1 MIYDVIVVGGG
12 HNGLISAAYLSK
24 AGKSVLLIEGSDHLG
39 GASISYQAFPEHDVR
54 LSRYSYL
61 VSLLPDKIVKDLGI
75 KFTTKSREISS
86 YTPDFRGGEDG
97 GLLVERNVGK
107 LSEQSFNK
115 LTGSNHEFLAWKK
128 FYSEV
133 ESIAKVI
140 APTLLEPLPSVK
152 NLMSKLG
159 DDRLWNE
166 ICEQPI
172 GQVVRERFSD
182 DLVRGVVL
190 TDALI
195 GTFTSV
201 DDLQANICFLYHL
214 IGNGTGEWKVPVG
227 GMGAFAEELERVAI
241 SSGVKI
247 IKNTKI
253 DQVLPDA
260 NGIELESS
268 TGNNYAGRDLIWAAS
283 PTALASAL
291 GSKQPKLRDGSQIKM
306 NMLLKKLPELKS
318 GVDPKLAFAGTF
330 HINERLSDLEKAFD
344 TAKQNLLP
352 DVIPAEVYCHS
363 ITDPSIVGKTG
374 LHTLTLFALH
384 TPAAIFENER
394 VKNTDLVI
402 QRILSGFNQYLVEPI
417 ETVLAENSDGSK
429 CIEVKT
435 PLDLEEEVFL
445 PRGNIFHA
453 DLTMPFA
460 TDESLDGEWGAQSGT
475 PHIYLGGAGAQRG
488 GGVSGIPAHNAAMAL
503 LSKS

>member
-12 HNGLISAAYLSK
+12 HNGLISASYLSK

-86 YTPDFRGGEDG
+86 YTPDLRDGEDC

-107 LSEQSFNK
+107 LSENSFNK

-152 NLMSKLG
+152 NLKSKLG
-159 DDRLWNE
+159 NDLLWNN

-227 GMGAFAEELERVAI
+227 GMGALAEELERVAI
-241 SSGVKI
+241 SSGVQI
-247 IKNTKI
+247 IRNSKVHKVT
-253 DQVLPDA
+253 PDV
-260 NGIELESS
+260 NGVELESS

-291 GSKQPKLRDGSQIKM
+291 GSKKPKLRDGSQIKM

-330 HINERLSDLEKAFD
+330 HINERLSDLENAFNI
-344 TAKQNLLP
+344 AKQNLLP

-363 ITDPSIVGKTG
+363 ITDSSIVGKTG

-384 TPAAIFENER
+384 TPTAIFENER
-394 VKNTDLVI
+394 VKNTNLVI
-402 QRILSGFNQYLVEPI
+402 QRILNGLNQYLVEPI

-429 CIEVKT
+429 CLEVKT

-460 TDESLDGEWGAQSGT
+460 TDESMIGEWGAQSGL

>member
-12 HNGLISAAYLSK
+12 HNGLIAASYLAK
-24 AGKSVLLIEGSDHLG
+24 AGKSVLLLEGKDHLG
-39 GASISYQAFPEHDVR
+39 GASISSRTFPEHDVR
-54 LSRYSYL
+54 LSSYSYL
-61 VSLLPDKIVKDLGI
+61 VSLLPEKIINDLNLRFI
-75 KFTTKSREISS
+75 TKSREISS
-86 YTPDFRGGEDG
+86 YTPDTRSGKDC
-97 GLLVERNVGK
+97 GLLVERNAGEI
-107 LSEQSFNK
+107 SQRSFRD
-115 LTGSNHEFLAWKK
+115 LTGSDQEFQAWRK

-140 APTLLEPLPSVK
+140 APTLLQPLPSVK
-152 NLMSKLG
+152 NLKSELG
-159 DDRLWNE
+159 NEHLWNE
-166 ICEQPI
+166 ICELPI

-227 GMGAFAEELERVAI
+227 GMGALAEELERVAI
-241 SSGVKI
+241 AAGVQI
-247 IKNTKI
+247 IKNTEISK
-253 DQVLPDA
+253 VLPDVKGVEVQNSA
-260 NGIELESS
+260 GV
-268 TGNNYAGRDLIWAAS
+268 NYAGRDLIWAAS
-283 PTALASAL
+283 PTALAAAL
-291 GSKQPKLRDGSQIKM
+291 GDQKPNLRDGSQIKI

-318 GVDPKLAFAGTF
+318 GVDPKLAFGGTF
-330 HINERLSDLEKAFD
+330 HINERLSDLENAFNF
-344 TAKQNLLP
+344 AKQNLLP
-352 DVIPAEVYCHS
+352 EVIPAEVYCHS
-363 ITDPSIVGKTG
+363 ITDPSITGKSG

-384 TPAAIFENER
+384 TPAVIFENDR
-394 VKNTDLVI
+394 KANTNLVT
-402 QRILSGFNQYLVEPI
+402 QRILSGLNQYLVEPI

-429 CIEVKT
+429 CFEVKN
-435 PLDLEEEVFL
+435 PLDLEDEIFL

-460 TDESLDGEWGAQSGT
+460 TDESMVGEWGAESGT
-475 PHIYLGGAGAQRG
+475 QHIYLGGAGAQRG

>member
-12 HNGLISAAYLSK
+12 HNGLISASYLAK

-86 YTPDFRGGEDG
+86 YTPDFRGGEDC
-97 GLLVERNVGK
+97 GLLVERNPGEI
-107 LSEQSFNK
+107 SQRSFRD
-115 LTGSNHEFLAWKK
+115 LTGSDHEFLAWKK

-133 ESIAKVI
+133 ESIAKVV

-159 DDRLWNE
+159 NDRLWNE

-260 NGIELESS
+260 NGVEIESS

-330 HINERLSDLEKAFD
+330 HINERLSDLEKAFN

-363 ITDPSIVGKTG
+363 ITDPSIVGKSG

-384 TPAAIFENER
+384 TPAAIFENKR
-394 VKNTDLVI
+394 VENTDLVI

-435 PLDLEEEVFL
+435 PLDLEEEVLL

-475 PHIYLGGAGAQRG
+475 PHVYLGGAGAQRG
-488 GGVSGIPAHNAAMAL
+488 GGVSGIPAHNAAMAI

>member
-12 HNGLISAAYLSK
+12 HNGLISASYLAK

-86 YTPDFRGGEDG
+86 YTPDFRGGADC

-133 ESIAKVI
+133 ESIAKVV

-159 DDRLWNE
+159 NDRLWNE

-260 NGIELESS
+260 NGVEIESS

-330 HINERLSDLEKAFD
+330 HINERLSDLEKAFN

-363 ITDPSIVGKTG
+363 ITDPSIVGKSG

-384 TPAAIFENER
+384 TPAAIFENKR
-394 VKNTDLVI
+394 VENTDLVI

-460 TDESLDGEWGAQSGT
+460 TNESLDGEWGAQSGT

>member
-1 MIYDVIVVGGG
+1 
-12 HNGLISAAYLSK
+12 
-24 AGKSVLLIEGSDHLG
+24 
-39 GASISYQAFPEHDVR
+39 
-54 LSRYSYL
+54 
-61 VSLLPDKIVKDLGI
+61 
-75 KFTTKSREISS
+75 
-86 YTPDFRGGEDG
+86 
-97 GLLVERNVGK
+97 
-107 LSEQSFNK
+107 
-115 LTGSNHEFLAWKK
+115 
-128 FYSEV
+128 
-133 ESIAKVI
+133 
-140 APTLLEPLPSVK
+140 
-152 NLMSKLG
+152 MSKLG
-159 DDRLWNE
+159 NDRLWNE

-260 NGIELESS
+260 NGVEIESS

-330 HINERLSDLEKAFD
+330 HINERLSDLEKAFN

-363 ITDPSIVGKTG
+363 ITDPSIVGKSG

-384 TPAAIFENER
+384 TPAAIFENKR
-394 VKNTDLVI
+394 VENTDLVI

-475 PHIYLGGAGAQRG
+475 SHIYLGGAGAQRG

>member
-12 HNGLISAAYLSK
+12 HNGLISASYLAK

-86 YTPDFRGGEDG
+86 YTPDFRGGEDC

-394 VKNTDLVI
+394 AANTKLVTD
-402 QRILSGFNQYLVEPI
+402 RILSGFNQYLAEPI

-429 CIEVKT
+429 CLEVKT
-435 PLDLEEEVFL
+435 PLDLEEEIFL

>member
-12 HNGLISAAYLSK
+12 HNGLISASYLAK
-24 AGKSVLLIEGSDHLG
+24 AGKSVLLLEGKDHLG
-39 GASISYQAFPEHDVR
+39 GASISTRTFPEHDIR
-54 LSRYSYL
+54 LSSYSYL
-61 VSLLPDKIVKDLGI
+61 VSLLPDKIIKDLGI

-86 YTPDFRGGEDG
+86 YTPDFRAGEDC

-107 LSEQSFNK
+107 VSEQSFNK

-152 NLMSKLG
+152 NLKSKLEN
-159 DDRLWNE
+159 DRLWNE

-195 GTFTSV
+195 GTLTSV

-227 GMGAFAEELERVAI
+227 GMGALAEELERVAI

-247 IKNTKI
+247 IRNTKI
-253 DQVLPDA
+253 NKVLPNA
-260 NGIELESS
+260 KGVELQSS
-268 TGNNYAGRDLIWAAS
+268 TGVNYAGRDLIWAAS

-291 GSKQPKLRDGSQIKM
+291 GNQKPNLRDGSQIKI

-318 GVDPKLAFAGTF
+318 GVDPKLAFGGTF
-330 HINERLSDLEKAFD
+330 HINERLSDLEKAFNI
-344 TAKQNLLP
+344 AKQNILP
-352 DVIPAEVYCHS
+352 DVIPAELYCHS
-363 ITDPSIVGKTG
+363 ITDPSIVGESG

-384 TPAAIFENER
+384 TPAAIFEKDR
-394 VKNTDLVI
+394 DANTNLVT
-402 QRILSGFNQYLVEPI
+402 QRILSGFNQYLAEPI
-417 ETVLAENSDGSK
+417 ETVLAENLDGSK
-429 CIEVKT
+429 CLEIKT
-435 PLDLEEEVFL
+435 PLDLEDEIFL

-460 TDESLDGEWGAQSGT
+460 TDESMIGEWGAQSGT
-475 PHIYLGGAGAQRG
+475 AHVYLAGAGAQRG
-488 GGVSGIPAHNAAMAL
+488 GGVSGIPAHNAAMDL

>member
-12 HNGLISAAYLSK
+12 HNGLISAAYLANS
-24 AGKSVLLIEGSDHLG
+24 GKSVLLLEGKDHLG
-39 GASISYQAFPEHDVR
+39 GASISTRTFPEHDVR
-54 LSRYSYL
+54 LSSYSYL
-61 VSLLPDKIVKDLGI
+61 VSLLPDKIIKDLGI
-75 KFTTKSREISS
+75 KFTTKSRHISS
-86 YTPDFRGGEDG
+86 YTPDFRDNKDC
-97 GLLVERNVGK
+97 GLLVERNAGE
-107 LSEQSFNK
+107 LSQGSFRE
-115 LTGSNHEFLAWKK
+115 LTGSDHDFLAWKK

-140 APTLLEPLPSVK
+140 APTLLKPLPSVK
-152 NLMSKLG
+152 SLKSELG
-159 DDRLWNE
+159 NDYLWYE

-227 GMGAFAEELERVAI
+227 GMGALAEEVERVAI
-241 SSGVKI
+241 AAGVQI
-247 IKNTKI
+247 IKNTNIAK
-253 DQVLPDA
+253 VLPDA
-260 NGIELESS
+260 KGVELLSS
-268 TGNNYAGRDLIWAAS
+268 TGVNYAGRDLIWAAS

-291 GSKQPKLRDGSQIKM
+291 GNQKPNLRDGSQIKI

-318 GVDPKLAFAGTF
+318 GVDPKLAFGGTF
-330 HINERLSDLEKAFD
+330 HINERLSDLDNAFNV
-344 TAKQNLLP
+344 AKQNLLP
-352 DVIPAEVYCHS
+352 EVIPAEVYCHS
-363 ITDPSIVGKTG
+363 ITDPSIVGESG

-384 TPAAIFENER
+384 TPAALFEKDR
-394 VKNTDLVI
+394 VANTNLVT
-402 QRILSGFNQYLVEPI
+402 QRIFNGLNQYLVEPI

-429 CIEVKT
+429 CFEVKN
-435 PLDLEEEVFL
+435 PLDLEVEIFL

-460 TDESLDGEWGAQSGT
+460 TDESMVGEWGAQSGT
-475 PHIYLGGAGAQRG
+475 PHIYLGGAGGQRG

>member
-12 HNGLISAAYLSK
+12 HNGLISASYLAK

-86 YTPDFRGGEDG
+86 YTPDFRGGEDC

-152 NLMSKLG
+152 NLKSKLG
-159 DDRLWNE
+159 NDRLWNE

-227 GMGAFAEELERVAI
+227 GMGALAEELERVAT

-247 IKNTKI
+247 IRNTKI

-260 NGIELESS
+260 NGVELESS
-268 TGNNYAGRDLIWAAS
+268 TGNNYVGRDLIWAAS

-363 ITDPSIVGKTG
+363 ITDPSIVGKSG

-384 TPAAIFENER
+384 TPAAIFENNR
-394 VKNTDLVI
+394 VENTDLVI

-417 ETVLAENSDGSK
+417 ENVLAENSDGSK

>member
-12 HNGLISAAYLSK
+12 HNGLISASYLAK

-86 YTPDFRGGEDG
+86 YTPDFRGGEDC

-107 LSEQSFNK
+107 LSDQSFNK

-140 APTLLEPLPSVK
+140 APTFLEPLPSVK
-152 NLMSKLG
+152 NLKSKLG
-159 DDRLWNE
+159 NDLLWNE

-172 GQVVRERFSD
+172 GRVVRERFSD

-227 GMGAFAEELERVAI
+227 GMGALADELERIAI
-241 SSGVKI
+241 SSGVEI
-247 IKNTKI
+247 IRNTKI
-253 DQVLPDA
+253 NKVLPDA
-260 NGIELESS
+260 KGIELESS
-268 TGNNYAGRDLIWAAS
+268 TGTNFAGRDLIWAAS
-283 PTALASAL
+283 PTALASSL
-291 GSKQPKLRDGSQIKM
+291 GEVKPNLRDGSQIKI

-330 HINERLSDLEKAFD
+330 HINERLTDLENAFNI
-344 TAKQNLLP
+344 AKQNLLP
-352 DVIPAEVYCHS
+352 EVIPAEVYCHS
-363 ITDPSIVGKTG
+363 ITDPSIVRNTG

-384 TPAAIFENER
+384 TPAVIFENKR
-394 VKNTDLVI
+394 DQNTELVTK
-402 QRILSGFNQYLVEPI
+402 RILSGLNQYLVEPI

-429 CIEVKT
+429 CLEVKT
-435 PLDLEEEVFL
+435 PLDLEEEIFL

-460 TDESLDGEWGAQSGT
+460 TDESMHGEWGAQSGT

-488 GGVSGIPAHNAAMAL
+488 GGVSGIPAHNAAMAI

>member
-12 HNGLISAAYLSK
+12 HNGLISASYLAK

-86 YTPDFRGGEDG
+86 YTPDFRGGADC

-133 ESIAKVI
+133 ESIAKVV

-159 DDRLWNE
+159 NDRLWNE

-260 NGIELESS
+260 NGVEIESS

-330 HINERLSDLEKAFD
+330 HINERLSDLEKAFN

-363 ITDPSIVGKTG
+363 ITDPSIVGKSG

-384 TPAAIFENER
+384 TPAAIFENKR
-394 VKNTDLVI
+394 VENTDLVI
-402 QRILSGFNQYLVEPI
+402 QRILNGFNQYLVEPI

-460 TDESLDGEWGAQSGT
+460 TNESLDGEWGAQSGT

>member
-12 HNGLISAAYLSK
+12 HNGLISASYLAK

-86 YTPDFRGGEDG
+86 YTPDFRGGEDC

-133 ESIAKVI
+133 ESIAKVV

-159 DDRLWNE
+159 NDRLWNE

-260 NGIELESS
+260 NGVELESS

-330 HINERLSDLEKAFD
+330 HINERLSDLEKAFN

-394 VKNTDLVI
+394 VENTDLVI

-417 ETVLAENSDGSK
+417 ETDLAENSDGSK

-435 PLDLEEEVFL
+435 PLDLEEEVLL

-475 PHIYLGGAGAQRG
+475 SHIYLGGAGAQRG

>member
-12 HNGLISAAYLSK
+12 HNGLISAAYLANSR
-24 AGKSVLLIEGSDHLG
+24 KSVLLLEGKDHLG
-39 GASISYQAFPEHDVR
+39 GASISTRTFPEHDVR
-54 LSRYSYL
+54 LSSYSYL
-61 VSLLPDKIVKDLGI
+61 VSLLPNKIIKDLGI
-75 KFTTKSREISS
+75 KFTTKSRRISS
-86 YTPDFRGGEDG
+86 YTPDFRDNKDC
-97 GLLVERNVGK
+97 GLLVERNVEEI
-107 LSEQSFNK
+107 SQRSFRE
-115 LTGSNHEFLAWKK
+115 LTGSDHDFLAWEK

-140 APTLLEPLPSVK
+140 APTLLKPLPSVK
-152 NLMSKLG
+152 SLKSELG
-159 DDRLWNE
+159 NDHLWHE

-227 GMGAFAEELERVAI
+227 GMGALAEELERVAI
-241 SSGVKI
+241 AAGVQI

-253 DQVLPDA
+253 TKVLPDA
-260 NGIELESS
+260 KGVELLSS
-268 TGNNYAGRDLIWAAS
+268 TGVNYAGRDLIWAAS

-291 GSKQPKLRDGSQIKM
+291 GNQKPNLRDGSQIKI

-318 GVDPKLAFAGTF
+318 GVDPKLAFGGTF
-330 HINERLSDLEKAFD
+330 HINERLSDLESAFNV
-344 TAKQNLLP
+344 AKQNLLP
-352 DVIPAEVYCHS
+352 EVIPAEVYCHS
-363 ITDPSIVGKTG
+363 ITDPSIVGESG

-384 TPAAIFENER
+384 TPAALFEKDR
-394 VKNTDLVI
+394 VANTNLVT
-402 QRILSGFNQYLVEPI
+402 QRILNGINQYLVEPI

-429 CIEVKT
+429 CFEVKN
-435 PLDLEEEVFL
+435 PLDLEAEIFL

-460 TDESLDGEWGAQSGT
+460 TDESMVGEWGAQSGT
-475 PHIYLGGAGAQRG
+475 QHIYLGGAGAQRG

>member
-12 HNGLISAAYLSK
+12 HNGLISASYLAK

-86 YTPDFRGGEDG
+86 YTPDFRGGEDC

-159 DDRLWNE
+159 NDHLWNE

-260 NGIELESS
+260 NGVELESS
-268 TGNNYAGRDLIWAAS
+268 TGNNHAGRDLIWAAS

-330 HINERLSDLEKAFD
+330 HINERLSDLEKAFN

-394 VKNTDLVI
+394 VENTDLVI

-417 ETVLAENSDGSK
+417 ETDLAENSDGSK

-460 TDESLDGEWGAQSGT
+460 TDESMVGEWGAESGT
-475 PHIYLGGAGAQRG
+475 QHIYLGGAGAQRG

>member
-12 HNGLISAAYLSK
+12 HNGLISASYLAK

-86 YTPDFRGGEDG
+86 YTPDFRGGEDC

-128 FYSEV
+128 FYGEV
-133 ESIAKVI
+133 EAIAKVI

-152 NLMSKLG
+152 NLKSKLG
-159 DDRLWNE
+159 NDFLWNE

-227 GMGAFAEELERVAI
+227 GMGALAEELERVAI

-394 VKNTDLVI
+394 AANTKLVTD
-402 QRILSGFNQYLVEPI
+402 RILSGFNQYLAEPI

-429 CIEVKT
+429 CLEVKT
-435 PLDLEEEVFL
+435 PLDLEEEIFL

>member
-12 HNGLISAAYLSK
+12 HNGLISASYLAK

-86 YTPDFRGGEDG
+86 YTPDFRDG
-97 GLLVERNVGK
+97 KDCGLLVERNVGK
-107 LSEQSFNK
+107 LSENSFSK
-115 LTGSNHEFLAWKK
+115 LTGSNNEFLAWKK

-152 NLMSKLG
+152 KLKSELG
-159 DDRLWNE
+159 NDRLWAE

-201 DDLQANICFLYHL
+201 EDLQANICFLYHL

-227 GMGAFAEELERVAI
+227 GMGALADELERVAI

-247 IKNTKI
+247 IRNTKI
-253 DQVLPDA
+253 NKVLPDA
-260 NGIELESS
+260 NGVELESS
-268 TGNNYAGRDLIWAAS
+268 TGNNYAGRDLVWAAS

-291 GSKQPKLRDGSQIKM
+291 GSKQPKLRDGSQVKI

-330 HINERLSDLEKAFD
+330 HINERLTDLENAFN

-352 DVIPAEVYCHS
+352 DVIPSEVYCHS
-363 ITDPSIVGKTG
+363 ITDQSIVGKSG

-394 VKNTDLVI
+394 VKNTNLVT
-402 QRILSGFNQYLVEPI
+402 QRILNGLNQYLVEPI
-417 ETVLAENSDGSK
+417 ETVLAENLDGSK
-429 CIEVKT
+429 CLEVKT

-460 TDESLDGEWGAQSGT
+460 TDESMNGEWGAQSGS

-488 GGVSGIPAHNAAMAL
+488 GGVSGIPSHNAAMAL

>member
-12 HNGLISAAYLSK
+12 HNGLISASYLAK

-86 YTPDFRGGEDG
+86 YTPDFRDG
-97 GLLVERNVGK
+97 KDCGLLVERNVGK
-107 LSEQSFNK
+107 LSENSFSK
-115 LTGSNHEFLAWKK
+115 LTGSNNEFLAWRK

-152 NLMSKLG
+152 KLKSELG
-159 DDRLWNE
+159 NDRLWAE

-227 GMGAFAEELERVAI
+227 GMGALADELERVAI
-241 SSGVKI
+241 SSGVQI
-247 IKNTKI
+247 IRNTKI
-253 DQVLPDA
+253 TNVTPDL
-260 NGIELESS
+260 NGVELESS
-268 TGNNYAGRDLIWAAS
+268 TGGNFAGRDLIWAAS

-291 GSKQPKLRDGSQIKM
+291 RSKQPALRDGSQIKI

-330 HINERLSDLEKAFD
+330 HINERLTDLENAFNI
-344 TAKQNLLP
+344 AKQNLLP
-352 DVIPAEVYCHS
+352 NVIPSEVYCHS
-363 ITDPSIVGKTG
+363 ITDPSIVGDSG

-394 VKNTDLVI
+394 DQNTELVT
-402 QRILSGFNQYLVEPI
+402 QRILSGLNQYLVEPI
-417 ETVLAENSDGSK
+417 ETVLAENLDGSK
-429 CIEVKT
+429 CLEVKT

-460 TDESLDGEWGAQSGT
+460 TNESMNGEWGAQSGT
-475 PHIYLGGAGAQRG
+475 SHIYLGGAGAQRG

>member
-12 HNGLISAAYLSK
+12 HNGLISASYLAK

-86 YTPDFRGGEDG
+86 YTPDFRGGEDC

-152 NLMSKLG
+152 NLKSKLG
-159 DDRLWNE
+159 NDRLWNE

-195 GTFTSV
+195 GTFSSV

-227 GMGAFAEELERVAI
+227 GMGALAEELERVAI

-247 IKNTKI
+247 IKNAKI

-260 NGIELESS
+260 NGVELESS
-268 TGNNYAGRDLIWAAS
+268 VGTKYAGRDLIWAAS

-291 GSKQPKLRDGSQIKM
+291 GSEKPKLRDGSQIKM

-330 HINERLSDLEKAFD
+330 HINERLSDLEKAFN
-344 TAKQNLLP
+344 TAKKNILP

-363 ITDPSIVGKTG
+363 ITDPSIVGKSG

-384 TPAAIFENER
+384 TPAAIFENNR
-394 VKNTDLVI
+394 VENTELVI
-402 QRILSGFNQYLVEPI
+402 DKILSGFNQYLVEPI
-417 ETVLAENSDGSK
+417 ENVLAENSDGSK
-429 CIEVKT
+429 CLEVKT

-460 TDESLDGEWGAQSGT
+460 TDESLDGDWGAQSGT
-475 PHIYLGGAGAQRG
+475 PHIDLGGAGAQRG

>member
-12 HNGLISAAYLSK
+12 HNGLISASYLAK

-86 YTPDFRGGEDG
+86 YTPDFRGGEDC

-133 ESIAKVI
+133 ESVAKVV

-159 DDRLWNE
+159 NDRLWNE

-227 GMGAFAEELERVAI
+227 GMGALAEELERVAI
-241 SSGVKI
+241 TSGVQI
-247 IKNTKI
+247 IRNTKI
-253 DQVLPDA
+253 TKVTPDV
-260 NGIELESS
+260 NGVELEGS
-268 TGNNYAGRDLIWAAS
+268 TGGNFAGRDLIWAAS

-291 GSKQPKLRDGSQIKM
+291 GSKQPNIRDGSQIKI

-330 HINERLSDLEKAFD
+330 HINERLSDLEKAFN

-394 VKNTDLVI
+394 VENTDLVI

-417 ETVLAENSDGSK
+417 ETDLAENSDGSK

-475 PHIYLGGAGAQRG
+475 PHVYLGGAGAQRG
-488 GGVSGIPAHNAAMAL
+488 GGVSGIPAHNAAMAI

>member
-12 HNGLISAAYLSK
+12 HNGLISASYLAK

-86 YTPDFRGGEDG
+86 YTPDFRGGEDC

-133 ESIAKVI
+133 ESIAKVV

-159 DDRLWNE
+159 NDRLWNE

-172 GQVVRERFSD
+172 GQDVRERFSD

-260 NGIELESS
+260 NGVELESS

-330 HINERLSDLEKAFD
+330 HINERLSDLEKAFN

-363 ITDPSIVGKTG
+363 ITDPSIVGKSG

-384 TPAAIFENER
+384 TPAAIFENKR
-394 VKNTDLVI
+394 VENTDLVI

-435 PLDLEEEVFL
+435 PLDLEEEVLL

-475 PHIYLGGAGAQRG
+475 PHVYLGGAGAQRG
-488 GGVSGIPAHNAAMAL
+488 GGVSGIPAHNAAMAI

>member
-12 HNGLISAAYLSK
+12 HNGLISASYLAK

-86 YTPDFRGGEDG
+86 YTPDFRGGEDC

-133 ESIAKVI
+133 ESIAKVV

-159 DDRLWNE
+159 NDRLWNE

-260 NGIELESS
+260 NGVEIESS

-330 HINERLSDLEKAFD
+330 HINERLSDLEKAFN

-394 VKNTDLVI
+394 VENTDLVI

-417 ETVLAENSDGSK
+417 ETDLAENSDGSK

-435 PLDLEEEVFL
+435 PLDLEEEVLL

-475 PHIYLGGAGAQRG
+475 SHIYLGGAGAQRG

>member
-12 HNGLISAAYLSK
+12 HNGLISASYLAK

-39 GASISYQAFPEHDVR
+39 GASISYQAFPEHEVR

-86 YTPDFRGGEDG
+86 YTPDFRGGEDC

-159 DDRLWNE
+159 NDLLWNE

-190 TDALI
+190 TDSLI

-227 GMGAFAEELERVAI
+227 GMGAFAEELEKVAI

-247 IKNTKI
+247 IRNTKI
-253 DQVLPDA
+253 DQVLPDT
-260 NGIELESS
+260 NGVEIESS

-417 ETVLAENSDGSK
+417 ETDLAENSDGSK

-460 TDESLDGEWGAQSGT
+460 TDESLDGEWGAHSGT
-475 PHIYLGGAGAQRG
+475 PRIYLGGAGAQRG

>member
-12 HNGLISAAYLSK
+12 HNGLISASYLAK

-86 YTPDFRGGEDG
+86 YTPDFRGGEDC

-152 NLMSKLG
+152 NLKSKLG
-159 DDRLWNE
+159 NDLLWNE

-201 DDLQANICFLYHL
+201 DDIQANICFLYHL

-227 GMGAFAEELERVAI
+227 GMGALAEELERVAT

-247 IKNTKI
+247 IRNTKI

-260 NGIELESS
+260 NGVELESS
-268 TGNNYAGRDLIWAAS
+268 TSTKYAGRDLIWAAS

-291 GSKQPKLRDGSQIKM
+291 GSKKTNLRDGSQIKM

-330 HINERLSDLEKAFD
+330 HINERLSDLEKAFY

-363 ITDPSIVGKTG
+363 ITDPSIVGKSG

-384 TPAAIFENER
+384 TPAAIFENNR
-394 VKNTDLVI
+394 VENTELVI
-402 QRILSGFNQYLVEPI
+402 DKILSGFNQYLVEPI
-417 ETVLAENSDGSK
+417 ENVLAENSDGSK
-429 CIEVKT
+429 CLEVKT

>member
-12 HNGLISAAYLSK
+12 HNGLISASYLAR

-61 VSLLPDKIVKDLGI
+61 VSLLPEKIISDLDI

-86 YTPDFRGGEDG
+86 YTPDFRDG
-97 GLLVERNVGK
+97 KNCGLLVERNPGEI
-107 LSEQSFNK
+107 SQRSFRD
-115 LTGSNHEFLAWKK
+115 LTGSDKEFEAWKK

-133 ESIAKVI
+133 ESIAKVL
-140 APTLLEPLPSVK
+140 APTLLQPLPSVK
-152 NLMSKLG
+152 NLKPKLG
-159 DDRLWNE
+159 NDHLWNE

-172 GQVVRERFSD
+172 GQVVREQFSD

-214 IGNGTGEWKVPVG
+214 IGNGTGEWKVPIG
-227 GMGAFAEELERVAI
+227 GMGALADELERVAI
-241 SSGVKI
+241 SAGVQI
-247 IKNTKI
+247 IRNTKVHK
-253 DQVLPDA
+253 VLPDA
-260 NGIELESS
+260 NGVELESVN
-268 TGNNYAGRDLIWAAS
+268 GANYAGRDLIWAAS
-283 PTALASAL
+283 PTALASGL
-291 GSKQPKLRDGSQIKM
+291 GSKKPKLRDGSQIKI

-344 TAKQNLLP
+344 IAKQNLLP

-363 ITDPSIVGKTG
+363 ITDPSIVGNSG

-384 TPAAIFENER
+384 TPAAIFENRR
-394 VKNTDLVI
+394 VENSELVT

-429 CIEVKT
+429 CLEVKT

-460 TDESLDGEWGAQSGT
+460 TDEGMVGEWGAGSGI

-488 GGVSGIPAHNAAMAL
+488 GGVSGIPAHNAAMDL

>member
-12 HNGLISAAYLSK
+12 HNGLISASYLAK
-24 AGKSVLLIEGSDHLG
+24 AGKSVLLLEGSDHLG

-86 YTPDFRGGEDG
+86 YTPDFRGGEDC

-107 LSEQSFNK
+107 LSENSFNQ
-115 LTGSNHEFLAWKK
+115 LTGSDNEFSAWKK
-128 FYSEV
+128 FYSQV

-152 NLMSKLG
+152 RLKDQLSNDS
-159 DDRLWNE
+159 LWNE

-195 GTFTSV
+195 GTFTSI

-214 IGNGTGEWKVPVG
+214 IGNGSGEWKVPVG
-227 GMGAFAEELERVAI
+227 GMGALAEELEKVAT
-241 SSGVKI
+241 SSGVQI
-247 IKNTKI
+247 IQNTKVTTLI
-253 DQVLPDA
+253 PDS
-260 NGIELESS
+260 NGVEIESS
-268 TGNNYAGRDLIWAAS
+268 QGVKYAGRDLIWAAS

-291 GSKQPKLRDGSQIKM
+291 GNKKPDLRDGSQIKI
-306 NMLLKKLPELKS
+306 NMLLKKLPELRS
-318 GVDPKLAFAGTF
+318 GVDPKLAFGGTF
-330 HINERLSDLEKAFD
+330 HINERLSDLETAFNV
-344 TAKQNLLP
+344 AKKNTLP
-352 DVIPAEVYCHS
+352 EVIPAEVYCHS
-363 ITDPSIVGKTG
+363 ITDPSIVRKSG

-394 VKNTDLVI
+394 AANTKLVTE
-402 QRILSGFNQYLVEPI
+402 RILKGLNQYLIAPI
-417 ETVLAENSDGSK
+417 DTVLAENSDGSK
-429 CIEVKT
+429 CFEVKT
-435 PLDLEEEVFL
+435 PLDLEEEIFL

-460 TDESLDGEWGAQSGT
+460 TEESMIGEWGAGSGT

-488 GGVSGIPAHNAAMAL
+488 GGVSGIPAHNAAMAI

>member
-12 HNGLISAAYLSK
+12 HNGLISASYLAK

-86 YTPDFRGGEDG
+86 YTPDFRGGEDC

-107 LSEQSFNK
+107 ISEQSFNK

-133 ESIAKVI
+133 ESIAKVV

-159 DDRLWNE
+159 NDRLWNE

-260 NGIELESS
+260 NGVELESS

-330 HINERLSDLEKAFD
+330 HINERLSDLEKAFN

-363 ITDPSIVGKTG
+363 ITDPSIVGKSG

-384 TPAAIFENER
+384 TPAAIFENKR
-394 VKNTDLVI
+394 VENTDLVI

-460 TDESLDGEWGAQSGT
+460 TDESLDGEWGAHSGT

>member
-12 HNGLISAAYLSK
+12 HNGLISASYLAK

-86 YTPDFRGGEDG
+86 YTPDFRGGEDC

-133 ESIAKVI
+133 ESIAKVV

-159 DDRLWNE
+159 NDRLWNE

-201 DDLQANICFLYHL
+201 DDLQANICLLYHL

-260 NGIELESS
+260 NGVEIESS

-330 HINERLSDLEKAFD
+330 HINERLSDLEKAFN

-394 VKNTDLVI
+394 VENTDLVI

-417 ETVLAENSDGSK
+417 ETDLAENSDGSK

-435 PLDLEEEVFL
+435 PLDLEEEVLL

-475 PHIYLGGAGAQRG
+475 SHIYLGGAGAQRG

>member
-12 HNGLISAAYLSK
+12 HNGLISASYLAK

-86 YTPDFRGGEDG
+86 YTPDFRGGEDC

-394 VKNTDLVI
+394 AANTKLVTE
-402 QRILSGFNQYLVEPI
+402 RILSGFNQYLAEPI

-429 CIEVKT
+429 CLEVKT
-435 PLDLEEEVFL
+435 PLDLEEEIFL

>member
-1 MIYDVIVVGGG
+1 
-12 HNGLISAAYLSK
+12 
-24 AGKSVLLIEGSDHLG
+24 
-39 GASISYQAFPEHDVR
+39 VR

-86 YTPDFRGGEDG
+86 YTPDFRGGEDC

-140 APTLLEPLPSVK
+140 APTFLEPLPSVK
-152 NLMSKLG
+152 NLKSQLG
-159 DDRLWNE
+159 NDLLWNE

-227 GMGAFAEELERVAI
+227 GMGALADELERVAI
-241 SSGVKI
+241 SSGVQI
-247 IKNTKI
+247 IRNTKI
-253 DQVLPDA
+253 HKVLPDA
-260 NGIELESS
+260 NGVELESVN
-268 TGNNYAGRDLIWAAS
+268 GANYAGRDLIWAAS
-283 PTALASAL
+283 PTALASGL
-291 GSKQPKLRDGSQIKM
+291 GSKKPKLRDGSQIKI

-330 HINERLSDLEKAFD
+330 HINERLSDLENAFNI
-344 TAKQNLLP
+344 AKQNLLP

-363 ITDPSIVGKTG
+363 ITDPSIVGKSG

-384 TPAAIFENER
+384 TPAAIFENRR
-394 VKNTDLVI
+394 VENTELVT
-402 QRILSGFNQYLVEPI
+402 QRILSGFNQYLAEPI
-417 ETVLAENSDGSK
+417 ETVLAENLDGSK
-429 CIEVKT
+429 CLEVKT
-435 PLDLEEEVFL
+435 PLDLEEEVLL

-460 TDESLDGEWGAQSGT
+460 TDEGMNGEWGSQSGT

>member
-12 HNGLISAAYLSK
+12 HNGLISASYLAK
-24 AGKSVLLIEGSDHLG
+24 TGKSVLLLEGSDHLG

-75 KFTTKSREISS
+75 KFITKSREISS
-86 YTPDFRGGEDG
+86 YTPDFRAGKDC

-107 LSEQSFNK
+107 LSENSFSK
-115 LTGSNHEFLAWKK
+115 LTGSGNEFLAWKK

-133 ESIAKVI
+133 ESIAKII

-152 NLMSKLG
+152 NLKSKLG
-159 DDRLWNE
+159 NDRLWNE

-227 GMGAFAEELERVAI
+227 GMGELAEELERVAI
-241 SSGVKI
+241 TSGVQI
-247 IKNTKI
+247 IRNTKI
-253 DQVLPDA
+253 TKVTPDV
-260 NGIELESS
+260 NGVELEGS
-268 TGNNYAGRDLIWAAS
+268 TGGNFAGRDLIWAAS

-291 GSKQPKLRDGSQIKM
+291 GSKQPNIRDGSQIKI

-330 HINERLSDLEKAFD
+330 HINERLSDLEKAFN

-394 VKNTDLVI
+394 VENTELVT
-402 QRILSGFNQYLVEPI
+402 QRILSGFNQYLVDPI

-429 CIEVKT
+429 CLEVKT

-460 TDESLDGEWGAQSGT
+460 TDESMIGEWGAQSGL
-475 PHIYLGGAGAQRG
+475 PHISLGGAGAQRG

>member
-12 HNGLISAAYLSK
+12 HNGLISASYLAK

-86 YTPDFRGGEDG
+86 YTPDFRGGEDC

-133 ESIAKVI
+133 ESIAKVV

-159 DDRLWNE
+159 NDRLWNE

-260 NGIELESS
+260 NGVEIESS

-330 HINERLSDLEKAFD
+330 HINERLSDLEKAFN

-384 TPAAIFENER
+384 TPAAIFENKR
-394 VKNTDLVI
+394 VENTDLVI

-417 ETVLAENSDGSK
+417 ETDLAENSDGSK

-475 PHIYLGGAGAQRG
+475 PHVYLGGAGAQRG
-488 GGVSGIPAHNAAMAL
+488 GGVSGIPAHNAAMAI

>member
-1 MIYDVIVVGGG
+1 
-12 HNGLISAAYLSK
+12 
-24 AGKSVLLIEGSDHLG
+24 
-39 GASISYQAFPEHDVR
+39 
-54 LSRYSYL
+54 
-61 VSLLPDKIVKDLGI
+61 
-75 KFTTKSREISS
+75 
-86 YTPDFRGGEDG
+86 
-97 GLLVERNVGK
+97 
-107 LSEQSFNK
+107 
-115 LTGSNHEFLAWKK
+115 
-128 FYSEV
+128 
-133 ESIAKVI
+133 
-140 APTLLEPLPSVK
+140 
-152 NLMSKLG
+152 
-159 DDRLWNE
+159 
-166 ICEQPI
+166 
-172 GQVVRERFSD
+172 
-182 DLVRGVVL
+182 
-190 TDALI
+190 
-195 GTFTSV
+195 
-201 DDLQANICFLYHL
+201 
-214 IGNGTGEWKVPVG
+214 
-227 GMGAFAEELERVAI
+227 MGALAEELERVAI

-247 IKNTKI
+247 IKNIKI

-260 NGIELESS
+260 NGVELEGS
-268 TGNNYAGRDLIWAAS
+268 TGGNFAGRDLIWAAS

-330 HINERLSDLEKAFD
+330 HINERLSDLEKAFN

-394 VKNTDLVI
+394 VENTDLVI

-417 ETVLAENSDGSK
+417 ETDLAENSDGSK

-435 PLDLEEEVFL
+435 PLDLEEEVLL

-475 PHIYLGGAGAQRG
+475 SHIYLGGAGAQRG